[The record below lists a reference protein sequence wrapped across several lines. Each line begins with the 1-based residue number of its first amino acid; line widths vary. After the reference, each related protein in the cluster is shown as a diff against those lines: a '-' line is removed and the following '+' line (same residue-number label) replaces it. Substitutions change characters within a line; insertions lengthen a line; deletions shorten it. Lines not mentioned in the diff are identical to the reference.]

1 LRRGIKRYFCHDC
14 NSWFSSK
21 RRPKN
26 LQEIIFKKYVYRRQI
41 LKHLAEDYHRS
52 IPWIKKQIFEYEPV
66 EKTHNPR
73 AVVIVCD
80 ATFYG
85 KKKDKLG
92 TLVFKDILSGEI
104 LIWKHVQSELVK
116 DYKQLLQRLLD
127 NGYVIKAI
135 IIDGKR
141 GLFKAFKDYPVQ
153 MCHFHQKKVIQ
164 RYITM
169 HPRLEAGKD
178 LQKIMYNLTST
189 TQTIFTKKLDEWYE
203 KYKYFLA
210 ERTINPDTLKES
222 YTHQKL
228 VSAYKSLNKHL
239 PYLFTYK
246 KQKNIKMHNTT
257 NAIDG
262 GVFSPMKKLLK
273 IHNGF
278 SKSLKLKM
286 VDDYLVSYKKK

>member
-1 LRRGIKRYFCHDC
+1 MAVNEGLFINGCK
-14 NSWFSSK
+14 K
-21 RRPKN
+21 
-26 LQEIIFKKYVYRRQI
+26 LQKYVQTVN
-41 LKHLAEDYHRS
+41 LKTLFLKVQEEELRDIFVMNVIVGLVQKEGQKTYKKSFSKSTFIVDGMPPEGTNFKRFYHRS
-52 IPWIKKQIFEYEPV
+52 IPWIKKQIFEYESV

-73 AVVIVCD
+73 EVVIVCD

-85 KKKDKLG
+85 KKRDKLG
-92 TLVFKDILSGEI
+92 TLVFKDILFKEI

-127 NGYVIKAI
+127 YGYVAKAI

-189 TQTIFTKKLDEWYE
+189 TQTLFTKKLNAPRGH
-203 KYKYFLA
+203 FLPSVRA
-210 ERTINPDTLKES
+210 M
-222 YTHQKL
+222 
-228 VSAYKSLNKHL
+228 A
-239 PYLFTYK
+239 
-246 KQKNIKMHNTT
+246 
-257 NAIDG
+257 
-262 GVFSPMKKLLK
+262 
-273 IHNGF
+273 
-278 SKSLKLKM
+278 
-286 VDDYLVSYKKK
+286 

>member
-1 LRRGIKRYFCHDC
+1 MCHEC
-14 NSWFSSK
+14 NCWFSSK

-66 EKTHNPR
+66 EKTHRPR
-73 AVVIVCD
+73 EVVIVCD

-92 TLVFKDILSGEI
+92 TLVFKDISSGEI

-127 NGYVIKAI
+127 YGYVVKAI

-153 MCHFHQKKVIQ
+153 MCHFHQK
-164 RYITM
+164 
-169 HPRLEAGKD
+169 
-178 LQKIMYNLTST
+178 
-189 TQTIFTKKLDEWYE
+189 
-203 KYKYFLA
+203 
-210 ERTINPDTLKES
+210 
-222 YTHQKL
+222 
-228 VSAYKSLNKHL
+228 
-239 PYLFTYK
+239 
-246 KQKNIKMHNTT
+246 
-257 NAIDG
+257 
-262 GVFSPMKKLLK
+262 
-273 IHNGF
+273 
-278 SKSLKLKM
+278 
-286 VDDYLVSYKKK
+286 

>member
-1 LRRGIKRYFCHDC
+1 M
-14 NSWFSSK
+14 
-21 RRPKN
+21 
-26 LQEIIFKKYVYRRQI
+26 
-41 LKHLAEDYHRS
+41 HLAEDYHRS
-52 IPWIKKQIFEYEPV
+52 VPWIKKQIFEYEPV

-92 TLVFKDILSGEI
+92 TLVFKDILSKEV
-104 LIWKHVQSELVK
+104 LIWKHVQSELTI
-116 DYKQLLQRLLD
+116 DYKQLLQRLLEI
-127 NGYVIKAI
+127 GYTVKAI

-141 GLFKAFKDYPVQ
+141 GLYKAFKDYPVQ

-189 TQTIFTKKLDEWYE
+189 TKTIFTKKLNEWYE
-203 KYKYFLA
+203 KHKEFLA

-222 YTHQKL
+222 FTHQKL
-228 VSAYKSLNKHL
+228 VSAYRSLVTNL
-239 PYLFTYK
+239 AYLFTYK
-246 KQKNIKMHNTT
+246 NHKDIKIVGAHLIWPPH
-257 NAIDG
+257 A
-262 GVFSPMKKLLK
+262 SLLGQRA
-273 IHNGF
+273 H
-278 SKSLKLKM
+278 
-286 VDDYLVSYKKK
+286 